1 MFNKMDS
8 SREIA
13 SKRRTIGICS
23 VFSRRF
29 PGIGTTGGSFF
40 PDNKKLPRVG
50 EFFIVGISSFLS

>member
-1 MFNKMDS
+1 MDS

-13 SKRRTIGICS
+13 SKRHTIGICS
-23 VFSRRF
+23 VISRRF

-50 EFFIVGISSFLS
+50 EFFVFRDQ